1 MTRLITEWISDMEQT
16 AADWDE
22 SLRRRAGLG
31 YKELAARVSGCGME
45 ALSQAADAYK
55 VAVVPVTSGLGTIDT
70 FSESVAAIVR
80 AMGFEAF
87 VTEATDVNG
96 IYEACRRG
104 ADILYMADDDRYIAL
119 NLRNGKVGDNDIA
132 TARGY
137 AEVLFQMAGSLKGE
151 DAAVLGYGIIG
162 PLMAQALM
170 EKGAQV
176 WIYDK
181 DPAKRELAEA
191 DGCRWIETP
200 EELSKFRFI
209 GDATSEGAWIHKGML
224 PPEVRMA
231 APGIPFS
238 MDEEMQRQ
246 LDGQY
251 IHDLLEIGTAVMLGL
266 AI

>member
-200 EELSKFRFI
+200 EEHGSTRGCSIRKYAWQLREFRFPWMRRCSGSWTGSI
-209 GDATSEGAWIHKGML
+209 FTIFWKS
-224 PPEVRMA
+224 
-231 APGIPFS
+231 APRLCWGW
-238 MDEEMQRQ
+238 
-246 LDGQY
+246 QY
-251 IHDLLEIGTAVMLGL
+251 KRGRLWKEDDNEQ
-266 AI
+266 